1 MFALAALICFL
12 LALFGAHVGT
22 VDLPVLGFVFVAA
35 HLLVG
40 LWPFG
45 GPPWRRPP
53 A

>member
-1 MFALAALICFL
+1 MFAL
-12 LALFGAHVGT
+12 LALVCFVVKLFDGHIGSI
-22 VDLPVLGFVFVAA
+22 DLLVLGFVFVAA

-45 GPPWRRPP
+45 GPPWRRPS